1 MARTPGLLTALSI
14 PVVFWWLVADSA
26 FSQSQIQE
34 DQRLFAEQHELLR
47 QGRELSADAA
57 QELEKNLEKDPVDL
71 EARIKLLGYYTRAQ
85 FNSAE
90 ARQAR
95 QKHVLWV
102 IEHHPEAL
110 FAGLPEAHL
119 NHVLDRGAYSQG
131 KGLWLKQVKK
141 DGAKAS
147 VLGNAARFFLL
158 AERDRAE
165 ELFKK
170 AQTLEPHVGKWS
182 QQLGHLY
189 SLGMHDALGE
199 ARRELA
205 HKALT
210 QFERA
215 AEQEKG
221 ELQRF
226 YLLPNLASA
235 AFEAGD
241 SKKAEKYATEMLD
254 MSRDIKRDWNTGN
267 AIHHGNLVL
276 GRLALK
282 GGDIEKAKAHLL
294 EAGKTPG
301 SPQLNSFG
309 PNMMLAKELLEKGEK
324 QAVLDY
330 FELCSKFWK
339 SGTDRL
345 KEWAK
350 AVEAGKI
357 PSFGGN
363 LLY

>member
-1 MARTPGLLTALSI
+1 MARTLGRLTALSI
-14 PVVFWWLVADSA
+14 LVVFPWLVADSA
-26 FSQSQIQE
+26 FSQSHIQE
-34 DQRLFAEQHELLR
+34 DQRLFAQQQDLLR

-57 QELEKNLEKDPVDL
+57 EELEKKLEKDPGDL
-71 EARIKLLGYYTRAQ
+71 ESRIQLLGYYFRAQ
-85 FNSAE
+85 HTSAE
-90 ARQAR
+90 ARGAR

-102 IEHHPEAL
+102 IEHHPEAR
-110 FAGLPEAHL
+110 FAGGPEASL
-119 NHVLDRGAYSQG
+119 NHILDRDAYSQA
-131 KGLWLKQVKK
+131 KKLWLKQAKK

-165 ELFKK
+165 ELLKK
-170 AQTLEPHVGKWS
+170 AQTLEPHVGEWS

-189 SLGMHDALGE
+189 WLSMHGALGE

-205 HKALT
+205 RKALT

-215 AEQEKG
+215 AEQKKG
-221 ELQRF
+221 ERQRF
-226 YLLPNLASA
+226 YLLPNLATT
-235 AFEAGD
+235 AFESGA
-241 SKKAEKYATEMLD
+241 SKKAKKYATEMLD
-254 MSRDIKRDWNTGN
+254 MSREIKRDWNTGN
-267 AIHHGNLVL
+267 AIHHGHLTL
-276 GRLALK
+276 GRLALQAD
-282 GGDIEKAKAHLL
+282 DIGKAKVHLL

-309 PNMMLAKELLEKGEK
+309 PNMTLAKELLERGEK

-345 KEWAK
+345 NEWAEVVK
-350 AVEAGKI
+350 SGKT

-363 LLY
+363 LRY